1 MEDFVFIILRHV
13 RNADDDVLW
22 RHSVSKILEK
32 YPDAYIKIIDD
43 HSPFEIQND
52 HDDVLKSDL
61 KPGIAELLP
70 YYYYHKYKWAKR
82 ALIIQDSMFLENKLP
97 ESDCELLWWFPSVD
111 QARNIDDNIKNQLKY
126 IRHSHELLELFETR
140 QWVGSLGATMI
151 ISLEF
156 LEHLENKYQFC
167 ERLICTLKSRIDREC
182 LERTIPIICFNERKD
197 MVNRINNVNGN
208 LHKWAYEKIM
218 KKDPS
223 ITNYWDQFTFYKYK
237 QLDMSDT
244 IISKLW
250 VNR

>member
-1 MEDFVFIILRHV
+1 MRDFVFIILRHV
-13 RNADDDVLW
+13 RNANDDVLW

-61 KPGIAELLP
+61 KQGIAELLP